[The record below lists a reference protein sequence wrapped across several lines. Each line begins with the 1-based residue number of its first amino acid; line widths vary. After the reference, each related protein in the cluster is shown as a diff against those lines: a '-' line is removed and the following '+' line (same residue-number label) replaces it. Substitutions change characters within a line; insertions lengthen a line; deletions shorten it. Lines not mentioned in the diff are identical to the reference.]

1 MKALPAQLL
10 DEFPAYLSHRG
21 AMAKP
26 VFEMMWTVFHYG
38 LGSKQ
43 FSNSLQ
49 VLHRLHFDKLHAQYL
64 DGVIAWAKAHPEKM
78 PQDQPLVFTEFSSFD
93 DPKGYSG
100 FVPSS
105 SWLRMMYDVYIEE
118 HGAAMDQQA
127 AMKSLRL
134 GAIDHH
140 YKTTKQIMKING
152 ESVFAATLTLTNE
165 YGEARVL
172 AFVATSAHTEF
183 ESALQKVKQNLDLY
197 GLSQPEAIFTDNPA
211 ADKQFL
217 ENIFDSLTKHV
228 VPVEKYPGMEHF
240 DLPDGVDIRIS
251 WSAAEIENELA
262 KIMHD
267 LNTDDPED
275 KLVVGFDAE
284 WNVDTTSRASH
295 PTAIIQIAY
304 KSWVNIFHFKGKL
317 PMALINFL
325 STGVKSSRLDVPL
338 NRTCHVLRK
347 RQIMVHFVGQWILQ
361 EWLRTLGLFQMLEW
375 DWQIFVHVFLAKD

>member
-26 VFEMMWTVFHYG
+26 VFEMMRTVFHYG

-211 ADKQFL
+211 ATESQT
-217 ENIFDSLTKHV
+217 E
-228 VPVEKYPGMEHF
+228 P
-240 DLPDGVDIRIS
+240 
-251 WSAAEIENELA
+251 
-262 KIMHD
+262 
-267 LNTDDPED
+267 
-275 KLVVGFDAE
+275 
-284 WNVDTTSRASH
+284 
-295 PTAIIQIAY
+295 
-304 KSWVNIFHFKGKL
+304 
-317 PMALINFL
+317 
-325 STGVKSSRLDVPL
+325 
-338 NRTCHVLRK
+338 
-347 RQIMVHFVGQWILQ
+347 
-361 EWLRTLGLFQMLEW
+361 
-375 DWQIFVHVFLAKD
+375 